1 MIRVW
6 RIPLDPSAPPAEG
19 GIATLTDD
27 ERERAARFR
36 FDRDR
41 NRWLGAHV
49 AMRRILGDELGVA
62 TERIRY
68 LRGPAGK
75 PALAW
80 PEGAGLEFNLSD
92 SGDLALLALSRL
104 GPVGVD
110 VEHLERIPDFA
121 AIAESHFADDERRAL
136 LALPAPDQLEGFYR
150 IWTRKEAYIKAIG
163 IGLGF
168 ALDRFS
174 VTLERDAPRLIHI
187 DGDVDRARQ
196 WSLHDLSPSAHY
208 IGALA
213 IERVDAEVE
222 VVIMPE

>member
-6 RIPLDPSAPPAEG
+6 RIPLDPSAPPAEH

-27 ERERAARFR
+27 ERARAARFR

-49 AMRRILGDELGVA
+49 ALRRILGAELGVA
-62 TERIRY
+62 AERIRY

-75 PALAW
+75 PAVAW
-80 PEGAGLEFNLSD
+80 PADTGLEFNLSD
-92 SGDLALLALSRL
+92 SGDLALLALSRI

-110 VEHLERIPDFA
+110 VEHLERIPDFST
-121 AIAESHFADDERRAL
+121 IAESHFADDERRAL
-136 LALPAPDQLEGFYR
+136 LALPSPDQLEGFYR

-168 ALDRFS
+168 ALDRFA
-174 VTLERDAPRLIHI
+174 VTLAREAPRLLHI
-187 DGDVDRARQ
+187 DGDADRARA
-196 WSLHDLSPSAHY
+196 WSLHDVSPSAHY
-208 IGALA
+208 VGALA
-213 IERVDAEVE
+213 VERADAEV
-222 VVIMPE
+222 VVMPA